1 MSGRLRRR
9 IAGALAIPVLLGG
22 AAACSGQAGPP
33 GIRAP
38 AAAAVPR
45 VPGPLHTDGRW
56 IVDRSGRRV
65 KLVSVNWSG
74 AETPA
79 FVVGGLDVRRLDD
92 LAALVAAA
100 GFDSVR
106 LPFSNQ
112 LVEQNPVV
120 APRYLSANSELQGR
134 RALDVLDAVIAALG
148 RHGVMVVLDDH
159 RSRADWCCDTAHG
172 DGLWYT
178 PEYPESAWLADWRTL
193 ATRYRST
200 ANVVAVELRNEIR
213 PEPELAP
220 GPTRATW
227 GDGDPRTDWRA
238 AAERAGNAV
247 LAVDPRLLVVVGGLD
262 YGANLTPAYLHPV
275 RLSVAHRLVYAAHD
289 YRGMHAAREFASYSI
304 FGALLGAR
312 FGGLTVS
319 GPFQAPVY
327 VSETGTCTQPTA
339 QAPCDPRDTAY
350 WAEMTRYL
358 AASDLD
364 VAYWQ
369 LDGTQGPGYGRTYG
383 GTETYGLLS
392 PDWRGYGNRRVLSS
406 LQRLQRPTHGPGTG
420 R

>member
-1 MSGRLRRR
+1 
-9 IAGALAIPVLLGG
+9 
-22 AAACSGQAGPP
+22 
-33 GIRAP
+33 
-38 AAAAVPR
+38 
-45 VPGPLHTDGRW
+45 
-56 IVDRSGRRV
+56 V
-65 KLVSVNWSG
+65 KLVGVNWSG

-79 FVVGGLDVRRLDD
+79 FVVGGLDVRRVDD
-92 LAALVAAA
+92 LAALVAAG

-112 LVEQNPVV
+112 LVEEDPVV
-120 APRYLSANSELQGR
+120 DPRYLAANPELQGR

-159 RSRADWCCDTAHG
+159 RSRADWCCDTTHG

-178 PEYPESAWLADWRTL
+178 PQYPESAWLADWRRL
-193 ATRYRST
+193 AARYRST
-200 ANVVAVELRNEIR
+200 PNVVAAELRNEIR
-213 PEPELAP
+213 PEPQLAP

-238 AAERAGNAV
+238 AAERAGDAV

-262 YGANLTPAYLHPV
+262 YGANLTAAYLHPV
-275 RLSVAHRLVYAAHD
+275 RLSVPRRLVYAAHD
-289 YRGMHAAREFASYSI
+289 YRGMHSGQELAGYRL
-304 FGALLGAR
+304 FGALLAAR
-312 FGGLTVS
+312 FGGLTVG
-319 GPFQAPVY
+319 GPFTAPVY
-327 VSETGTCTQPTA
+327 LSETGTCTQPTA
-339 QAPCDPRDTAY
+339 AAPCDPRDAAY
-350 WAEMTRYL
+350 WAQLTRYL

-383 GTETYGLLS
+383 ATETYGLLA
-392 PDWRGYGNRRVLSS
+392 PDWSGYGNRHVLAA
-406 LQRLQRPTHGPGTG
+406 LQHLQHPTQGPGVG